1 MLFNS
6 LEFILFFPVVFV
18 LYWFVTHKSL
28 KWQNGLIVLSSYFFY
43 GWWDYRFLSLI
54 IFSTLVDYVIGIGL
68 GKNYSKGTRKGLLL
82 TSLIVNL
89 GLLGV
94 FKYCNFFLDSLYA
107 LLPALNSEGAFNV
120 LDIILPVG
128 ISFYTFQT
136 LSYSIDIYRGNLK
149 PTKDFLA
156 FAAFVSFFPQLVAGP
171 IERASNLL
179 PQMLHTRRF
188 RFDQAKDG
196 MRLALYGLFKKI

>member
-6 LEFILFFPVVFV
+6 LEFILFFPLVFV

-89 GLLGV
+89 G
-94 FKYCNFFLDSLYA
+94 
-107 LLPALNSEGAFNV
+107 
-120 LDIILPVG
+120 
-128 ISFYTFQT
+128 
-136 LSYSIDIYRGNLK
+136 
-149 PTKDFLA
+149 
-156 FAAFVSFFPQLVAGP
+156 
-171 IERASNLL
+171 
-179 PQMLHTRRF
+179 
-188 RFDQAKDG
+188 
-196 MRLALYGLFKKI
+196 